1 MDPST
6 PQNPNKPRLSRRL
19 LSHFTPTLSVLLALS
34 FLTLAVI
41 GPATDPV
48 EAKSWEEVAVV
59 TAANA
64 AAGAA
69 IGFAV
74 ADGLGGILGSAG
86 GAITGLFLALMGEE
100 KENAAFSGAIAA
112 YANSLK
118 NITDD
123 YFGLTLD
130 AAGANY
136 NTLWNTSQYY
146 LIQKAQWA
154 AQQLYDHQ
162 IANNLSTTYDPFY
175 VLSRSE
181 VANATTGFTWAMGQ
195 QFAAVLNSHSDLAS
209 TFVGT
214 YDGMKWGLIIGG
226 ESGLAYNQAIY
237 TKSDAEL
244 KPNRL
249 CEILTVGRCA
259 SASKYITVSANSDI
273 YLVNTGDAEQTRLM
287 TIKARNGT
295 TVWSESV
302 TLARYRYITVNLGE
316 LGYPSGDY
324 YLSYS
329 SDAISTDHLRW
340 FGQFSNAIS
349 SSGDI
354 YPAILS
360 FVKDGEEAKLDFWS
374 ILYSD
379 KMYSNGAGY
388 QFVARGS
395 GEIFAYF
402 NSETDPGCRSQFTD
416 ALRYMR
422 DIIGRTAE
430 MQTTANNFAQ
440 SYYNYLV
447 ANGPDAPRIMPSIIF
462 PDPSQLEGMS
472 WQQIYAMLLA
482 YLTQMD
488 PWFEDNSVM
497 GLDNVNISAESLD
510 LLCRGAIY
518 NASGGIVYNDTT
530 VWTPY
535 ISLEDMTLTA
545 GQNNTMTQPGFVIVW
560 GHANALDNF
569 SQPTACVYVPVTI
582 GWNLSIEEMTLKG
595 AQVTETTLSVTQIKW
610 VVYEPGGN
618 ITMPQGLNDLDWIIN
633 HWYYLAIIGGV
644 ICLLGAI
651 ATRNMPILAAGLVL
665 MAAGAIGWYLAGD
678 TSLLSWLSMEPPN
691 LRAWLQGLR

>member
-1 MDPST
+1 MDAGT

-19 LSHFTPTLSVLLALS
+19 LSHFTLTLSVLLALS
-34 FLTLAVI
+34 FVTMAVV
-41 GPATDPV
+41 GPTTETA
-48 EAKSWEEVAVV
+48 EGKSWEEVAVV
-59 TAANA
+59 TGTNA

-74 ADGLGGILGSAG
+74 ADGLGAVLGAAG
-86 GAITGLFLALMGEE
+86 GAIIGSFLAMMGQDKGE
-100 KENAAFSGAIAA
+100 AAFSGAIAA
-112 YANSLK
+112 YANALK

-123 YFGLTLD
+123 YFGLALD

-154 AQQLYDHQ
+154 AQQLYDYQ
-162 IANNLSTTYDPFY
+162 IANGLSTVYDPYY

-195 QFAAVLNSHSDLAS
+195 QFSAILNSHSDLAS

-226 ESGLAYNQAIY
+226 EESLAYNKALY
-237 TKSDAEL
+237 TSSAPDSKA
-244 KPNRL
+244 NRL
-249 CEILTVGRCA
+249 CEFLSVAYCD
-259 SASKYITVSANSDI
+259 SSNKYVTVSANSDI
-273 YLVNTGDAEQTRLM
+273 YLANTHGAESTKVM
-287 TIKARNGT
+287 KIKARNGT
-295 TVWSESV
+295 EVWSESV
-302 TLARYRYITVNLGE
+302 TLSANQYITINLAE

-324 YLSYS
+324 YLSYHS
-329 SDAISTDHLRW
+329 ADGMSVNDFRW
-340 FGQFSNAIS
+340 FGQFSNAIT

-354 YPAILS
+354 YPALLS
-360 FVKDGEEAKLDFWS
+360 FVKDGEEAKLDFFG
-374 ILYSD
+374 ILYNN
-379 KMYSNGAGY
+379 KMYGAGGGY
-388 QFVARGS
+388 YFVSRGS
-395 GEIFAYF
+395 GEIYAYF
-402 NSETDPGCRSQFTD
+402 DADTNYRSQFTD
-416 ALRYMR
+416 ALRYM
-422 DIIGRTAE
+422 GEMLNRTAE

-447 ANGPDAPRIMPSIIF
+447 VNGPDAPRIMPSIMF

-488 PWFEDNSVM
+488 PWFEDHTVM
-497 GLDNVNISAESLD
+497 GQDNVNISAESLD

-518 NASGGIVYNDTT
+518 NASGGIVYNDTA

-560 GHANALDNF
+560 GHADALANF
-569 SQPTACVYVPVTI
+569 SQPTACVYVPVTV

-595 AQVTETTLSVTQIKW
+595 AQVTETTLTVTKIKW

-618 ITMPQGLNDLDWIIN
+618 ITMPQGLNDLDWIID

-678 TSLLSWLSMEPPN
+678 TSLLSWLSMEPLN
-691 LRAWLQGLR
+691 LRAWLQDLR